1 MRRASNDNH
10 PRHRPGTWFASF
22 RSNRLWPVGLLLN
35 LGARS
40 TGAMTPIDEI
50 GARFAALDP
59 KLLGHRGPDQF
70 APCPEL
76 RVVGD
81 RDG

>member
-1 MRRASNDNH
+1 
-10 PRHRPGTWFASF
+10 
-22 RSNRLWPVGLLLN
+22 VGLLLN

-40 TGAMTPIDEI
+40 TGAMTTIDQI
-50 GARFAALDP
+50 GTRFAALDP
-59 KLLGHRGPDQF
+59 KLLGHPGPDQF

-76 RVVGD
+76 RVVGG